1 MKVRL
6 TPEVEEQI
14 RQHGEEDYPYE
25 CCGFLVG
32 ELQDGVKVITEIRRQ
47 ANERDE
53 SRETRYLIRPEEFRA
68 AERYA
73 REQGKDM
80 LGIYHSHP
88 DHPSEPSE
96 YDRNHAWPWY
106 AYLILSVQDG
116 EASRLQG
123 WQLRDDRSAFNESQ
137 IEIQEYVQAD
147 KN

>member
-14 RQHGEEDYPYE
+14 REHGEDDYPYE
-25 CCGFLVG
+25 CCGFLIG
-32 ELQDGVKVITEIRRQ
+32 ELQDDVKVITEIRRQ

-68 AERYA
+68 AEKYA

-88 DHPSEPSE
+88 DHPSQPSE

-116 EASRLQG
+116 EAARLQG
-123 WQLRDDRSAFNESQ
+123 WQLRDDRSAFDESQ
-137 IEIQEYVQAD
+137 IEIQQFAPTD
-147 KN
+147 KK